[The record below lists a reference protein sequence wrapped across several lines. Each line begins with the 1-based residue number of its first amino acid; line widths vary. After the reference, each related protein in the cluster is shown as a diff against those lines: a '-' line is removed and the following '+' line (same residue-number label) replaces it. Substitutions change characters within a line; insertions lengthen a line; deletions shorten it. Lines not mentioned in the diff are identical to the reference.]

1 MTTYSNPR
9 REAVID
15 NWPMGSQ
22 RRGQARFYIES
33 SKRGERAV
41 RVTDGA
47 PKKLTFAKE
56 ARIVDGD
63 DGKTYIAELT
73 MFGHVSI
80 MQGNLRFEETC
91 VFPTQAGYPELL
103 ALFNE

>member
-9 REAVID
+9 REAVIE

-33 SKRGERAV
+33 SKHGERAV
-41 RVTDGA
+41 RVTNGA
-47 PKKLTFAKE
+47 PKTHTYARK

-63 DGKTYIAELT
+63 DGKTYVAELH
-73 MFGHVSI
+73 GSHVSI
-80 MQGNLRFEETC
+80 MQGNLRFQETC